1 MAELKLED
9 WLPQEINQ
17 GPPFPEFLGIY
28 WPWYTPPGAEFKVS
42 DLVISPTEVNPG
54 QPVTISC
61 LVTNIGEEAG
71 SYTVKLG
78 GDFMAEQT
86 VTLQP
91 GESKTVSFEVTPAV
105 VKSYAVSV
113 DGLSGSFA
121 AIEGILEFELVK
133 PAVTPEEIYPGTNI
147 ALTCPVTSRCS
158 NPQTATA
165 KIIIYEGS
173 ILPGHGTEVTTK
185 TSAPFSI
192 SPGESYNVI
201 FHHTAIAGTIDR
213 RDVEIEVYI
222 SGKLVKQGEWDD
234 VYYVAPAPAADIRL
248 ENLIIYPAEVY
259 VGEKVTISVT
269 AKNYGTVT
277 GTKKIVC
284 TVS

>member
-1 MAELKLED
+1 MAEIKFED

-42 DLVISPTEVNPG
+42 DLIISPTEVNPG
-54 QPVTISC
+54 QPVTITC
-61 LVTNIGEEAG
+61 LVTNIGAEAG

-78 GDFMAEQT
+78 GDFMAETT

-91 GESKTVSFEVTPAV
+91 SESKTVSFEVTPAV
-105 VKSYAVSV
+105 AKSYAVSV
-113 DGLSGSFA
+113 DGQSGSFA

-133 PAVTPEEIYPGTNI
+133 PAVTPEEIYPGTTI
-147 ALTCPVTSRCS
+147 TLTCPVTSRCS
-158 NPQTATA
+158 NPQTATV

-213 RDVEIEVYI
+213 RDVEIEVHV
-222 SGKLVKQGEWDD
+222 SGKLVKQSEWDD

-248 ENLIIYPAEVY
+248 ENLTIYPPEVP
-259 VGEKVTISVT
+259 VGGLVAISVRAT
-269 AKNYGTVT
+269 NYGSKA
-277 GTKKIVC
+277 GTKKVVC
-284 TVS
+284 TVT